1 MTSGTP
7 QPPGGSDQPAGGPA
21 AAGGRK
27 GPATVGASI
36 RELLAAGRCSYSF
49 EFFPPSRDEGERAL
63 WSAIRRLEPLAPTF
77 VSVTYGAGG
86 STRDRT
92 VRIVESIA
100 TDTTLTAV
108 GHLTCVGS
116 SRAELRSVIRSYA
129 AAGIRNVL
137 ALRGDPPGGPQARWE
152 AHPDG
157 LSHADELVRM
167 LKDLGSFCV
176 GVAAFPEGHPE
187 SPDLESDAKYLAHKA
202 AAGADF
208 AVTQLFFRADD
219 YFRLVERAAAHGCT
233 IPIVPG
239 IMPVTN
245 VRQIQRFTQL
255 SGAAFPADLAERL
268 LAVEED
274 PAAVRAVGVEA
285 AGQLCS
291 RLLEG
296 GAPGLHFYTMNRSTA
311 TLEIYQALGLGP
323 ASTP

>member
-1 MTSGTP
+1 MTSGS
-7 QPPGGSDQPAGGPA
+7 QPPPAGAVAPPGSPRRPHLGTSIRDLL
-21 AAGGRK
+21 AAGGR
-27 GPATVGASI
+27 
-36 RELLAAGRCSYSF
+36 SYSF
-49 EFFPPSRDEGERAL
+49 EFFPPKTDDGERTL
-63 WSAIRRLEPLAPTF
+63 WEAIRRLEPLAPTF

-116 SRAELRSVIRSYA
+116 SRAELRSVIGGFA

-137 ALRGDPPGGPQARWE
+137 ALRGDMPEGPTGEWR
-152 AHPDG
+152 AHPEG
-157 LSHADELVRM
+157 FEHADELVR
-167 LKDLGSFCV
+167 LLRELGDFCV

-187 SPDLESDAKYLAHKA
+187 SGDLDTDAKYLARKA

-208 AVTQLFFRADD
+208 AVTQFFFDADD

-245 VRQIQRFTQL
+245 LKQIERFAEL
-255 SGAAFPADLAERL
+255 SGAAFPAKLADRL
-268 LAVEED
+268 QSAGGD
-274 PAAVRAVGVEA
+274 PSEVRRIGVEV
-285 AGQLCS
+285 AGELCTK
-291 RLLEG
+291 LLDG
-296 GAPGLHFYTMNRSTA
+296 GAPGLHFYTLNRSTS
-311 TLEIYQALGLGP
+311 TLDIYRALGLGP
-323 ASTP
+323 S